1 MRIKTSNVIASSL
14 RRAATG
20 PAILPIPN
28 DHGANQF
35 CLVFCQL
42 GLGKEF
48 LYREAQRLLSVPIP
62 VLRGDYDPMV
72 HRIQFCF
79 LLQSTST
86 RIGSILPDRQAD
98 TLRPFPPFEAV
109 RPFWM
114 TLFPTIHD
122 DQISP
127 HPTVH
132 GEHDGAVA

>member
-1 MRIKTSNVIASSL
+1 MFSNLLYTLLGDCCFTSRRNAENFSKSL
-14 RRAATG
+14 RSMSAKYIFGQDSWKYFRAVEYA
-20 PAILPIPN
+20 AY
-28 DHGANQF
+28 
-35 CLVFCQL
+35 VFC
-42 GLGKEF
+42 F
-48 LYREAQRLLSVPIP
+48 
-62 VLRGDYDPMV
+62 
-72 HRIQFCF
+72 F
-79 LLQSTST
+79 LQSTST

-98 TLRPFPPFEAV
+98 TLRPFPPFEVV